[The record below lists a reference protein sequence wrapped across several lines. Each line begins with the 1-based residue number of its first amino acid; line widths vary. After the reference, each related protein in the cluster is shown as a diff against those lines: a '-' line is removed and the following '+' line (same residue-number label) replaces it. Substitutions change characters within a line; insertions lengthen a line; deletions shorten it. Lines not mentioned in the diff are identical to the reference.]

1 MSYLRTRRRQGGGID
16 MTETTLE
23 PKDIFEINL
32 HIVINELTRGNVGWT
47 LLVERIFRDERVLCM
62 LYLNS

>member
-1 MSYLRTRRRQGGGID
+1 